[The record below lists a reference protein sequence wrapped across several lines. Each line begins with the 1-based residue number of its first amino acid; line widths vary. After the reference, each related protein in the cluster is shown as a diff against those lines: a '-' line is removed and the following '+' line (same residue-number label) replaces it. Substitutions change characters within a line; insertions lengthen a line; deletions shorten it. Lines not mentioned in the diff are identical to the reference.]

1 METPIRKCASNAP
14 INLQPQN
21 CWLITDEY
29 EQQNRMANS
38 SHDEYIVRLGDE
50 IGPCSSEVSQTLP
63 AGVVSFFHPWRVPRS
78 MVETLASAEPYR
90 TRFSGTVRSVDGC
103 EVVLEGTYFYPES
116 GGQPADRGTLAG
128 EQVIDVQERDGRVI
142 HILAESPALAEGA
155 VVEGAIDADFRT
167 YCMRAHTAS
176 HALYGAGRQLL
187 SDLGYGGFDIGEEK
201 VRVDFATP
209 TPIDDET
216 LTELERLVN
225 RAVWDS
231 RTVTWTELPR
241 EKALS
246 REEIAFNTKT
256 KEGIAGDTVRVVDI
270 DGWDSAACGGT
281 HVENTSEIGP
291 VSVLGR
297 ENPGEGLTRVEFAV
311 GPAGIA
317 HRMREKTAVLAAAA
331 EAETS
336 VVELTETVTRLRDE
350 RDALVAERD
359 ALRNRLVEQRIAELR
374 EETIERD
381 GREWLVGAIG
391 GLDANELAE
400 RASGLTSESVDVVA
414 LVSDE
419 GKYVGVATTGESD
432 ANRIVEEITTEFGG
446 GGGGSKQ
453 VAQGGGLDASA
464 ESVVAYLRNE
474 DESTP

>member
-1 METPIRKCASNAP
+1 MATSACTHSN
-14 INLQPQN
+14 
-21 CWLITDEY
+21 ITDRA
-29 EQQNRMANS
+29 QA
-38 SHDEYIVRLGDE
+38 L
-50 IGPCSSEVSQTLP
+50 L
-63 AGVVSFFHPWRVPRS
+63 AGVVSFFQPWRVPES

-90 TRFSGTVRSVDGC
+90 TQFSGTVRSADGC
-103 EVVLEGTYFYPES
+103 KIVLEETYFYAES

-128 EQVIDVQERDGRVI
+128 EQVIDVQERDERVI
-142 HILAESPALAEGA
+142 HVLAESPAVTEGA
-155 VVEGAIDADFRT
+155 VVEGDIDADFRT

-176 HALYGAGRQLL
+176 HALYGAGRQLF
-187 SDLGYGGFDIGEEK
+187 SELGYGGFDIGKEK

-209 TPIDDET
+209 TSIDDET

-231 RTVTWTELPR
+231 RAVTWKELPR
-241 EKALS
+241 EEALS

-281 HVENTSEIGP
+281 HVENTREIGP

-336 VVELTETVTRLRDE
+336 VAELAETVTHLRDE
-350 RDALVAERD
+350 RDALATERD
-359 ALRNRLVEQRIAELR
+359 ALRNRLVEQRLSELR
-374 EETIERD
+374 EEIVERD
-381 GREWLVGAIG
+381 GREWLVGVVD

-400 RASGLTSESVDVVA
+400 RAGELTGESADVVA
-414 LVSDE
+414 LVNDG
-419 GKYVGVATTGESD
+419 GKYVGVATVGESN
-432 ANRIVEEITTEFGG
+432 ASRVVEEITAEFGG
-446 GGGGSKQ
+446 GGGGSER
-453 VAQGGGLDASA
+453 VAQGGGLDADA
-464 ESVVAYLRNE
+464 ESVVTYLR
-474 DESTP
+474 DESESTL